1 MERVG
6 ALLEDGMGD
15 YICFMLA
22 TGDMTFEES
31 RRTLELLITDVI
43 PQLEPARMTS

>member
-1 MERVG
+1 
-6 ALLEDGMGD
+6 
-15 YICFMLA
+15 MLP